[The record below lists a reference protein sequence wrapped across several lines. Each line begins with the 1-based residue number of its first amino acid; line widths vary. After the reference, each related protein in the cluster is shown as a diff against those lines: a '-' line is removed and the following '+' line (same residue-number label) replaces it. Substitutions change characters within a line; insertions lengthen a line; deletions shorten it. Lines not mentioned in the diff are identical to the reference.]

1 MNPDEC
7 STKLYGIF
15 LYRTAENPAVDLLMT
30 GSMITLAEAKELL
43 IDRYGDRFISVTPGT
58 D

>member
-1 MNPDEC
+1 MNPEEC
-7 STKLYGIF
+7 STNLYSIF

-30 GSMITLAEAKELL
+30 GDMITLAEAKELL